1 MYRKLTGRRPLPQV
15 PILAAP
21 PRRSRCRVAV
31 IVLAAAAATAALA
44 VAVAS
49 LISPGPVPLAT
60 LTDPAAQGAT
70 SVAFSPGGT
79 MLAASDSN
87 GKTYVWS
94 ITTRRL
100 IATLPVP
107 AAGNSQDG
115 AVAFSPD
122 GGLLAIGGGDG
133 AYLWGVTSRRLTT
146 LPSPPHSQGVT
157 SLAFSPNG
165 KVLAAG
171 DADSSTDLWSVGTR
185 RPIAVLTDPAESQ
198 GVTSVA
204 FSPGGKILAAGYGD
218 GSTDLW
224 SLASRSPGA
233 TLEDAT
239 PAHLAPNPY
248 ESVSSVAFSPDGKIL
263 AVGDTDGETYV
274 WNVATQQLTAS
285 LTYYFAAPEPESNPF
300 AGPPSLAVAFS
311 RGGMLATCDSL
322 NGDIYLWNDATR
334 QTAIRTDPSGSTNNW
349 GCAVAFSPDG
359 ALLAETIGGTS
370 IYLWPVAAQ
379 SRS

>member
-1 MYRKLTGRRPLPQV
+1 MYRKLMSRRPLPQA

-21 PRRSRCRVAV
+21 PRPSRRRVAAN
-31 IVLAAAAATAALA
+31 VLAATAATAALA

-70 SVAFSPGGT
+70 SVAFSPGGKT
-79 MLAASDSN
+79 LAASDSN

-107 AAGNSQDG
+107 AAGYYQDVG
-115 AVAFSPD
+115 AVAFSPV

-133 AYLWGVTSRRLTT
+133 AYLWSVTGRRVTT
-146 LPSPPHSQGVT
+146 LPNPPHSQGVNT
-157 SLAFSPNG
+157 LAFSPNG
-165 KVLAAG
+165 KVLAVG
-171 DADSSTDLWSVGTR
+171 DADSSAYLWSVSTR
-185 RPIAVLTDPAESQ
+185 RWIAVLTDPAESQ

-204 FSPGGKILAAGYGD
+204 FSPNGKILAVGYGD
-218 GSTDLW
+218 DNTDLW
-224 SLASRSPGA
+224 SLATRSPSA
-233 TLEDAT
+233 TLEDST
-239 PAHLAPNPY
+239 PANPAAYPN
-248 ESVSSVAFSPDGKIL
+248 EGVSSVAFSPDGKIL
-263 AVGDTDGETYV
+263 AVGDTDGKTYV
-274 WNVATQQLTAS
+274 WNVATQQLTAT
-285 LTYYFAAPEPESNPF
+285 LTYYFAAPEPETNPF
-300 AGPPSLAVAFS
+300 AGPPYLAVAFS
-311 RGGMLATCDSL
+311 GGTLATCDSL

-334 QTAIRTDPSGSTNNW
+334 QTAIRTDPSGSDNNW

-359 ALLAETIGGTS
+359 AILAETIGGTS
-370 IYLWPVAAQ
+370 IYLWPAAAQ